1 MQDQKVFV
9 ITDDNGVYYD
19 FSVGDESKR
28 EEVKKTK
35 QFIDECREE
44 SWLKTRI
51 VELPIEGKIH
61 KGHTN
66 IITTIKLN
74 NTPFRAIANS
84 FHSLVEIVEN
94 YMDLESEYR
103 KYTYYCEFIK
113 IN

>member
-1 MQDQKVFV
+1 MEDQKVFI

-19 FSVGDESKR
+19 FSVGEESIR
-28 EEVKKTK
+28 GEVERTK
-35 QFIDECREE
+35 ELIDEGRAE
-44 SWLKTRI
+44 SWLNTKI

-74 NTPFRAIANS
+74 NVPFRAIANS
-84 FHSLVEIVEN
+84 VHSLVEIVEN
-94 YMDLESEYR
+94 YMDLENEFR
-103 KYTYYCEFIK
+103 KYTYHCEFIK